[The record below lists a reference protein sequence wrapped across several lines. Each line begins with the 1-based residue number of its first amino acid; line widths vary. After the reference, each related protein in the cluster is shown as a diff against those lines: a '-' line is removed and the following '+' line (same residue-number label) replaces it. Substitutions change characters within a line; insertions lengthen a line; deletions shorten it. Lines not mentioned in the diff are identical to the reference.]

1 MSGPEEKQVGQ
12 IMRFLAEIGAK
23 AIRTHS
29 PIPGRR
35 VPYKAGTPDI
45 IACFRG
51 RCVALEVKS
60 GRGAT
65 TDAQD
70 TELAIWRRAGATTAV
85 VRDVRE
91 VAVALGITTDKLS
104 DVRDH

>member
-1 MSGPEEKQVGQ
+1 MSRLEEKHVGQ
-12 IMRFLAEIGAK
+12 IMRFLSIVGAK

-35 VPYKAGTPDI
+35 IPYKAGTPDI

-60 GRGAT
+60 GRGST
-65 TDAQD
+65 SGDQD
-70 TELAIWRRAGATTAV
+70 TEIAIWRRAGATTAV
-85 VRDVRE
+85 VRDVRD
-91 VAVALGITTDKLS
+91 VAAALGIATGLAKEDDK
-104 DVRDH
+104 